1 MAQVITVVNKSGK
14 IVKSTKTL
22 AGVFNE
28 AKSAYNERK
37 AELKSARLKERDLK
51 DQERKARGQLDALT
65 LDDDVQSRRGSRAG
79 SDDGSKATRRKPVPS
94 RRDRP
99 HGDRSASDSVIDE
112 GPRRAAT
119 TYRPSP
125 LRFDSSGEEIRS
137 ENSPQPGELV
147 RRHTGHPP
155 MTRSLPVS
163 RRASHNDI
171 DMDLAYGDAPPPL
184 PVSKIEDSPELRDKL
199 TGLQRLLEECNC
211 LQHSA
216 GATIENLQKNPEALA
231 AVGLTLAEISTLV
244 TKLSPGALPGL
255 KAAFPAIMAL
265 LASPQFAIAAGV
277 AVGVTIIAFGG
288 YKIVKK
294 IQASNRERQDEAM
307 LLVDADGA
315 EQSQPA
321 SPAESLDELRELSSV
336 ERWRRGIADEQARS
350 VGTSVDGEFITPL
363 ASRTLI
369 EEGKLTEADF
379 KPKEKDK
386 DRKKREKKED
396 REASKASKAAS
407 KAGGAKSRVAE
418 SEAGRSVRS
427 ERSHRSERGG
437 GGGGSAVGSSTS
449 RSSRKEKVEKK
460 KEPSGLKLLF
470 SGHSSVRA

>member
-79 SDDGSKATRRKPVPS
+79 SEDGSKATRRKPVPS

-99 HGDRSASDSVIDE
+99 HGDRSHSDSVVDE

-137 ENSPQPGELV
+137 EHSPQPGELV

-294 IQASNRERQDEAM
+294 IQASNRERHDEAM

-315 EQSQPA
+315 EQQPA

-386 DRKKREKKED
+386 DRKKREKKEGK
-396 REASKASKAAS
+396 EASKAAS
-407 KAGGAKSRVAE
+407 KAGKSRVAE
-418 SEAGRSVRS
+418 SETGRSVRS
-427 ERSHRSERGG
+427 ERSHRSES
-437 GGGGSAVGSSTS
+437 GGGSAVGISTS
-449 RSSRKEKVEKK
+449 RSSRSENVEVKK

>member
-1 MAQVITVVNKSGK
+1 VS
-14 IVKSTKTL
+14 
-22 AGVFNE
+22 
-28 AKSAYNERK
+28 
-37 AELKSARLKERDLK
+37 
-51 DQERKARGQLDALT
+51 
-65 LDDDVQSRRGSRAG
+65 
-79 SDDGSKATRRKPVPS
+79 
-94 RRDRP
+94 
-99 HGDRSASDSVIDE
+99 
-112 GPRRAAT
+112 
-119 TYRPSP
+119 
-125 LRFDSSGEEIRS
+125 
-137 ENSPQPGELV
+137 
-147 RRHTGHPP
+147 
-155 MTRSLPVS
+155 RSLPVS

-294 IQASNRERQDEAM
+294 IQASNRERHDEAM
-307 LLVDADGA
+307 LLTDGA
-315 EQSQPA
+315 EPQPQPA
-321 SPAESLDELRELSSV
+321 SPEESLDELRELSSV

-350 VGTSVDGEFITPL
+350 VGTSVDGEFITPI

-386 DRKKREKKED
+386 DRKKREKKE
-396 REASKASKAAS
+396 EKVAS
-407 KAGGAKSRVAE
+407 KAGKSRVAE

-427 ERSHRSERGG
+427 ERSHRSERHEK
-437 GGGGSAVGSSTS
+437 GSAVGSSTS
-449 RSSRKEKVEKK
+449 RSSKKGTEKEREKK

-470 SGHSSVRA
+470 SGHSMRA

>member
-79 SDDGSKATRRKPVPS
+79 SEDGSKATRRKPVPS

-99 HGDRSASDSVIDE
+99 HGDRSHSDSVVDE

-137 ENSPQPGELV
+137 EHSPQPGELV

-294 IQASNRERQDEAM
+294 IQASNRERHDEAM

-315 EQSQPA
+315 EQQPA

-386 DRKKREKKED
+386 DRKKREKKEGK
-396 REASKASKAAS
+396 EASKAAS
-407 KAGGAKSRVAE
+407 KAGKSRVAE
-418 SEAGRSVRS
+418 SETGRSVRS

-437 GGGGSAVGSSTS
+437 GSAVGSSTS
-449 RSSRKEKVEKK
+449 RSSRREKVEVKK

>member
-1 MAQVITVVNKSGK
+1 MPDKRSIPTHLRRRTGTDISQAMAQVITVVNKSGK

-28 AKSAYNERK
+28 AKSAYAERK
-37 AELKSARLKERDLK
+37 AELKATRLKERDLQE
-51 DQERKARGQLDALT
+51 QERKARSQLDALT
-65 LDDDVQSRRGSRAG
+65 IDDDAKSRRGSRAG
-79 SDDGSKATRRKPVPS
+79 SESGSRATRRKPVPS
-94 RRDRP
+94 RHDRP
-99 HGDRSASDSVIDE
+99 HGDRGYSDSVLDD

-119 TYRPSP
+119 TYRSSP
-125 LRFDSSGEEIRS
+125 LRFDDSGEAMYDERS
-137 ENSPQPGELV
+137 APRPGELV

-155 MTRSLPVS
+155 IQSRSHPGS

-171 DMDLAYGDAPPPL
+171 DMDLAYGDAPPEMPIAR
-184 PVSKIEDSPELRDKL
+184 IEDSPELREKL
-199 TGLQRLLEECNC
+199 TGLQRMLEEVNC

-231 AVGLTLAEISTLV
+231 AVGLTLAEISTMV
-244 TKLSPGALPGL
+244 TKLAPGALPGI
-255 KAAFPAIMAL
+255 KASFPAIMAL

-294 IQASNRERQDEAM
+294 IQASNKEKKDSVLM
-307 LLVDADGA
+307 LEG
-315 EQSQPA
+315 EEEPA
-321 SPAESLDELRELSSV
+321 SPAESVDELRELSSV

-350 VGTSVDGEFITPL
+350 VGTSVDGEFITPI

-379 KPKEKDK
+379 KPKESDKDK
-386 DRKKREKKED
+386 KKREKK
-396 REASKASKAAS
+396 
-407 KAGGAKSRVAE
+407 SRKAE
-418 SEAGRSVRS
+418 SEAGKSVRS
-427 ERSHRSERGG
+427 ERS
-437 GGGGSAVGSSTS
+437 S
-449 RSSRKEKVEKK
+449 RSSSSRTKDKKEKKEKV

-470 SGHSSVRA
+470 SGHSARA

>member
-79 SDDGSKATRRKPVPS
+79 SEDGSKSIRRKPVPS
-94 RRDRP
+94 RRERP
-99 HGDRSASDSVIDE
+99 HGDRGYSDSLVDE
-112 GPRRAAT
+112 GPRRAA

-125 LRFDSSGEEIRS
+125 LRFDSAGEEMHDG
-137 ENSPQPGELV
+137 NSPQPGELV

-155 MTRSLPVS
+155 MSRSLPVS

-184 PVSKIEDSPELRDKL
+184 PVSKIEDTGELRDKL

-244 TKLSPGALPGL
+244 TKLAPGALPGI
-255 KAAFPAIMAL
+255 KASFPAIMAL

-294 IQASNRERQDEAM
+294 IQASNRERHDEAM
-307 LLVDADGA
+307 LLVDAEGA
-315 EQSQPA
+315 DQQPA

-350 VGTSVDGEFITPL
+350 VGTSVDGEFITPI

-379 KPKEKDK
+379 KPKEKEK
-386 DRKKREKKED
+386 DRKKREKKEGK
-396 REASKASKAAS
+396 AASKAAS
-407 KAGGAKSRVAE
+407 KAGGGKSRVAE
-418 SEAGRSVRS
+418 SESGRSVRS
-427 ERSHRSERGG
+427 ERSHRSDARSAA
-437 GGGGSAVGSSTS
+437 GGSSVS
-449 RSSRKEKVEKK
+449 RSTKKEKEKVEKK

-470 SGHSSVRA
+470 SGHSARA

>member
-28 AKSAYNERK
+28 AKSAYAERK
-37 AELKSARLKERDLK
+37 AELKASRLKERDLQE
-51 DQERKARGQLDALT
+51 QERKARGQLDALT
-65 LDDDVQSRRGSRAG
+65 IDDDARSRRSSRAG
-79 SDDGSKATRRKPVPS
+79 SESGSKATRRKPVP
-94 RRDRP
+94 RP
-99 HGDRSASDSVIDE
+99 HGDRGYSDSVLDDA
-112 GPRRAAT
+112 PRRAAT
-119 TYRPSP
+119 TYRSSP
-125 LRFDSSGEEIRS
+125 LRFDDSGEAIHDGTPR
-137 ENSPQPGELV
+137 PGELV

-155 MTRSLPVS
+155 IQTRSRPES

-171 DMDLAYGDAPPPL
+171 DMDLAYGDAPPPEL
-184 PVSKIEDSPELRDKL
+184 PVARIEDSPELREKL
-199 TGLQRLLEECNC
+199 TGLQRMLEEINC

-231 AVGLTLAEISTLV
+231 AVGLTLAEISTMV
-244 TKLSPGALPGL
+244 TKLAPGALPGL
-255 KAAFPAIMAL
+255 KASFPAIMAL

-294 IQASNRERQDEAM
+294 IQASNKQKKDSVLM
-307 LLVDADGA
+307 LEG
-315 EQSQPA
+315 EEEPA

-350 VGTSVDGEFITPL
+350 VGTSVDGEFITPI

-379 KPKEKDK
+379 KPKESDKDK
-386 DRKKREKKED
+386 KKREKK
-396 REASKASKAAS
+396 
-407 KAGGAKSRVAE
+407 SRKAE

-427 ERSHRSERGG
+427 ERS
-437 GGGGSAVGSSTS
+437 S
-449 RSSRKEKVEKK
+449 RSSSSRTKDKKEKKEKEN
-460 KEPSGLKLLF
+460 EPSGLKLLF
-470 SGHSSVRA
+470 SGHSARA